1 MSAETGQTMKLGDM
15 NTGLEDPGLQQ
26 RVSAAQAALGMERSR
41 LSNLLS
47 APFGLLVVW
56 LLWPVTSQAAL
67 LAWLVLK
74 CAVVAG
80 RAQVIRRWDAGSGD
94 GHTLTCARR
103 FQLWLAAD
111 GLVFGALATVLLPRN
126 DAVYAAT
133 MIATVIAIGAVG
145 LVVLAQS
152 FAAMAALVL
161 PMLLPAM
168 VWQLTRGDALSLYMG
183 GGIAIFLLLV
193 IFEGRRAAAFTTE
206 MLTLRFRFADL
217 AAQREQALELA
228 KRNSAVK
235 DRFLATMSHEMR
247 TPLHGIL
254 GLARLARREAPPD
267 SELDERL
274 AMVARTG
281 EHLQSLID
289 DTLDLARSQA
299 GQLGLRVRTLDL
311 GSLLRSV
318 VDMTH
323 AQAAEKG
330 LFLRLQMRSG
340 APATARG
347 DERRLR
353 QILINLL
360 GNAIKFTESGGVTLR
375 CGIEDGRLRI
385 EVEDTGP
392 GVPASQAEAVFDAFH
407 QLDDGYGRRHGG
419 AGLGLAISRELTRAM
434 DGDLVCVSRTSP
446 GALFRLTL
454 PLAATTDPVEPAA
467 PKAQH
472 LPDAPG
478 VRAMLTGS
486 VLVVEDNPVNMV
498 VAQASLEHLGL
509 KVHRAVDGPEGVAAA
524 QRLRPDLILMDC
536 HMPGMD
542 GFEATRRVRAWEEQA
557 HSSRTPIVAL
567 TANAMQGDR
576 ELSLKAGMDDHLAKP
591 FRDEDLRAMLVRWLP
606 ASRRDDA
613 AAVPA
618 AGPSPAG

>member
-1 MSAETGQTMKLGDM
+1 MKRGDVDS
-15 NTGLEDPGLQQ
+15 GLEDPGLHQ
-26 RVSAAQAALGMERSR
+26 RVRAAQAALGMERSR

-67 LAWLVLK
+67 LAWFGLK
-74 CAVVAG
+74 CAVVVG
-80 RAQVIRRWDAGSGD
+80 RVHLIRRWDAGSGD
-94 GHTLTCARR
+94 AHTLACARR
-103 FQLWLAAD
+103 FHLWLAAD
-111 GLVFGALATVLLPRN
+111 GLVFGALATVLLPQG
-126 DAVYAAT
+126 DAIYAAT

-152 FAAMAALVL
+152 FVAMAALVL
-161 PMLLPAM
+161 PTLVPAM
-168 VWQLTRGDALSLYMG
+168 VWQFARGDALSLYMG
-183 GGIAIFLLLV
+183 AGIAIFLLLV
-193 IFEGRRAAAFTTE
+193 IFEGRRSATFTTE

-254 GLARLARREAPPD
+254 GLARLARRDAAPD
-267 SELDERL
+267 SVLDERL

-299 GQLGLRVRTLDL
+299 GQLGLQIRIVDL

-330 LFLRLQMRSG
+330 LSLRLELSSDV
-340 APATARG
+340 PATARG

-360 GNAIKFTESGGVTLR
+360 GNAIKFTEAGSVTLR
-375 CGIEDGRLRI
+375 CERADPGTLRI

-392 GVPASQAEAVFDAFH
+392 GVPASQAQAVFDAFH
-407 QLDDGYGRRHGG
+407 QLDDGFGRRHGG

-434 DGDLVCVSRTSP
+434 DGDLVCVSRSSP

-454 PLAATTDPVEPAA
+454 PLAAGAELAQPAA
-467 PKAQH
+467 YEAHHPPANQA
-472 LPDAPG
+472 API
-478 VRAMLTGS
+478 RLHGS

-498 VAQASLEHLGL
+498 VAQASLEHMGL
-509 KVHRAVDGPEGVAAA
+509 KVHQAADGAEGVAAA

-536 HMPGMD
+536 QMPGMD
-542 GFEATRRVRAWEEQA
+542 GFEAARRVRGWEEQSR
-557 HSSRTPIVAL
+557 SSRTPIVAL
-567 TANAMQGDR
+567 TANAMEGDR
-576 ELSLKAGMDDHLAKP
+576 ERSLQAGMDDHLAKP
-591 FRDEDLRAMLVRWLP
+591 FRDEDLRAMLERWLP
-606 ASRRDDA
+606 AALRVDA
-613 AAVPA
+613 AAVSD
-618 AGPSPAG
+618 AGSRPRG